1 MSLVSN
7 KSEKIF
13 FSLDSKYEVDNK
25 VDIILSPEFYWVRVF
40 EMPVKTISQGK
51 QLVPTLFEDVL
62 ESTEKLSYQIIKLE
76 NGKFLCFAYENKK
89 IYEAIKNSGIN
100 LSFVNSIYFAQNEL
114 KNFPSF
120 VYDNK
125 GFIYTS
131 DDILVKVPLNLIG
144 EKVDINEILKN
155 IVLSSNR
162 VDIKLYNNL
171 LNSKQ
176 IYVLLIAMVLLI
188 FTNGVLIFDY
198 KKSIDTLQHSK
209 IELFKS
215 SNMPNS
221 LLQTKS
227 IIDSYKQEVKVEVKK
242 REALEY
248 LLSNKDFKLI
258 SFNMDK
264 NRLNLIYERAD
275 KKRIE
280 EFIGKKYKISSLF
293 VKDLN
298 ISVEVIL

>member
-25 VDIILSPEFYWVRVF
+25 VDIILSPEFYWVRIF
-40 EMPVKTISQGK
+40 EMPVKNISQGK
-51 QLVPTLFEDVL
+51 HLVPTLFEDVL

-76 NGKFLCFAYENKK
+76 DGKFLCFAYENKK

-114 KNFPSF
+114 KDILSF
-120 VYDNK
+120 VYENK

-131 DDILVKVPLNLIG
+131 DGILVKVPKNLIV
-144 EKVDINEILKN
+144 EKIDLKQELKK
-155 IVLSSNR
+155 ISLSSNK

-171 LNSKQ
+171 INSKQ
-176 IYVLLIAMVLLI
+176 IYMIISAMALLI
-188 FTNGVLIFDY
+188 FTNVVLIFDY
-198 KKSIDTLQHSK
+198 QNSIDNLEKNREITQKNSA
-209 IELFKS
+209 
-215 SNMPNS
+215 MPNS

-227 IIDSYKQEVKVEVKK
+227 IINSYKQEAQLENRKK
-242 REALEY
+242 EALQY
-248 LLSNKDFKLI
+248 LLSHKNFRII
-258 SFNMDK
+258 SLNMDK
-264 NRLNLIYERAD
+264 NKINIIYEGAD
-275 KKRIE
+275 KKSVE

-293 VKDLN
+293 VRDLN
-298 ISVEVIL
+298 LSVEVII